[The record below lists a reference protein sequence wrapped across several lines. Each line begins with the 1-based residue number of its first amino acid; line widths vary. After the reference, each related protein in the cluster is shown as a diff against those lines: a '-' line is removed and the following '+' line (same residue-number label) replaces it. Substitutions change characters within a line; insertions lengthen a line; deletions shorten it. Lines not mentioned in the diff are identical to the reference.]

1 MKLFKNANLFEDD
14 HFSKKD
20 FLVEEGKF
28 KKIDTNILINKDF
41 EVTDLNGKYVYP
53 GLIDSHTHVGI
64 FQEKTGSFSGND
76 VNETSSP
83 ITSDCNAIDAI
94 NPNDPGI
101 IEARNHGVTTVCALP
116 GSANVIGGEGVV
128 FKTDI
133 KNIYEEKIKTPKKI
147 IKMAFGWNPV
157 FSWRN
162 KKRKPYTRLAV
173 SAILRENLVNAKNY
187 LLKKD
192 NEYDLSMENLALLLK
207 KEAIARIHVANLEDI
222 ETITRVMNEFDIDY
236 VLDHATAL
244 HTNTDF
250 AKSLDVP
257 VVLGPLNVA
266 GKSFQTYDLTFNS
279 VKILHENGLNISI
292 MTDAPVIPLK
302 LIRLQMFFIDR
313 LKIKR
318 SEILKMFTLNPS
330 KVLGLSNRIGS
341 IEESKDADFIIMDG
355 DIFDYKSKVLKTYIN
370 GKYVGGEVS

>member
-1 MKLFKNANLFEDD
+1 MKLFKNAYLFEND
-14 HFSKKD
+14 HFIKKD
-20 FLVEEGKF
+20 FLVKEGKF
-28 KKIDTNILINKDF
+28 KKIDSNILINKDY
-41 EVTDLNGKYVYP
+41 EIIDLKDKYVYP

-76 VNETSSP
+76 VNEISSP
-83 ITSDCNAIDAI
+83 VTPECNAIDAI

-128 FKTDI
+128 FKTNVQ
-133 KNIYEEKIKTPKKI
+133 NIYDEKIKTPKRI

-157 FSWRN
+157 FLWRN
-162 KKRKPYTRLAV
+162 KKRKPFTRLAV
-173 SAILRENLVNAKNY
+173 SAILRENLVKAKNY

-192 NEYDLSMENLALLLK
+192 SEYDLSMENIASLLK

-222 ETITRVMNEFDIDY
+222 ETITRVMNEFNIDY
-236 VLDHATAL
+236 ILDHATAL
-244 HTNTDF
+244 HTNIDF
-250 AKSLDVP
+250 AKSLNVP
-257 VVLGPLNVA
+257 VILGPLNVA

-279 VKILHENGLNISI
+279 VKILYDNDLNISI

-313 LKIKR
+313 LKINR
-318 SEILKMFTLNPS
+318 SQILKMFTLNPAE
-330 KVLGLSNRIGS
+330 VLGLSNRIGS
-341 IEESKDADFIIMDG
+341 IEENKDADFIIMDG
-355 DIFDYKSKVLKTYIN
+355 DIFNYKSRVLKTFIN
-370 GKYVGGEVS
+370 GSYVGGEVS